1 MTGHEAGSETVR
13 AEHVELKQGG
23 ASRIEATTVTLTQ
36 GGASR
41 IDARE
46 VSISQG
52 GAGIVRAGSLRL
64 ENGSSAM
71 FVMTRRAELSSGSR
85 VMVLLSR
92 DTATDVRPMLDWRG
106 AFALVGGFLV
116 LRRLLGALR
125 RDRRPR

>member
-1 MTGHEAGSETVR
+1 MTV
-13 AEHVELKQGG
+13 
-23 ASRIEATTVTLTQ
+23 TQ

-52 GAGIVRAGSLRL
+52 GAGIVRADSLRL
-64 ENGSSAM
+64 EDGSSALV
-71 FVMTRRAELSSGSR
+71 VMAGRAEVSPGSR

-92 DTATDVRPMLDWRG
+92 ETTPMDVRPILDWRG
-106 AFALVGGFLV
+106 ALALVGGFLV

-125 RDRRPR
+125 RG